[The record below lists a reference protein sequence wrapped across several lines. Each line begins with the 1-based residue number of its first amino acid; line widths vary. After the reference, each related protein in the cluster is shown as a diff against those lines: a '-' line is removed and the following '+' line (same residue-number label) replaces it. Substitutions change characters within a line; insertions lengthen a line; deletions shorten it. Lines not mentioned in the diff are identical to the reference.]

1 MYDSFRELDGHGIT
15 RPFPL
20 VKIMARDFAKAF
32 YSSIAWQ
39 NCRNEYIKRAHY
51 LCEDCLKRGVYTPG
65 IEVHHIEELT
75 PMNIHRPEVT
85 LNEANLVLLCRN
97 CHKSR
102 HKGQRDRRYT
112 IGPSGEVIINGEA

>member
-1 MYDSFRELDGHGIT
+1 MDGQGIT

-39 NCRNEYIKRAHY
+39 NCRNEYIRRAHY

-97 CHKSR
+97 CHKAR
-102 HKGQRDRRYT
+102 HKGHRDRRYT